1 MVSVDECVWGD
12 EFFELYMKHA
22 RKMSYNNDILHLS
35 GALSLIGQSLRDVYL
50 RIDQQHIG
58 CRVHPFIIQSS
69 GTGKG
74 SVFNMIEKVA
84 RAADIPFD
92 EEGTASTAGIM
103 GTVKQNGEQREGELS
118 GNGFVAWKE
127 AQTLLKSA
135 DQTHSS
141 DILEVMNMAMD
152 PSGKVEKTLSGGK
165 LEYASNT
172 SVFCTT
178 YDPEPDGQLE
188 LIRQGFLPRTLFFYR
203 VMGQEFY
210 DEINEMRDE
219 KIPRQRDS
227 YESRAT
233 SMDND
238 IKKLA
243 NTLKYIEDTVWN
255 HGKIHRKED
264 TYYAVAR
271 NHIDYFYVEEGVSLN
286 PSSMMDDVLEEYSHD
301 VRRKAKAFKT
311 RMMNSVYRIAACFAA
326 VDYDEEN
333 DVYVSRRIQ
342 KRHVNRAMNI
352 CKKSFRNTLEFIKDY
367 STSNSDNDLRE
378 VERKVES
385 IAKSNGGTATVNEV
399 MAETYKSKKK
409 VKSSLATLSEMGKV
423 ETIDKPVMSLD
434 ADDEVQPVK
443 Q

>member
-1 MVSVDECVWGD
+1 MVSKDDCVWGD
-12 EFFELYMKHA
+12 EFFSTYMKHA

-35 GALSLIGQSLRDVYL
+35 GALSLVGQSLRDVYL
-50 RIDQQHIG
+50 RIDQQHVG

-74 SVFNMIEKVA
+74 SVFNLIEKVA
-84 RAADIPFD
+84 RAADIPFE

-118 GNGFVAWKE
+118 GNGFVGWKE

-203 VMGQEFY
+203 VMGEDFY
-210 DEINEMRDE
+210 DEVNEMRDQHV
-219 KIPRQRDS
+219 PRQRDS

-233 SMDND
+233 SMDKD
-238 IKKLA
+238 IQKLA

-255 HGKIHRKED
+255 HGKIHRRED
-264 TYYAVAR
+264 TYYAVAK

-286 PSSMMDDVLEEYSHD
+286 PSPMMNEVMEDYGYD
-301 VRRKAKAFKT
+301 VRRKARPFKT
-311 RMMNSVYRIAACFAA
+311 RMMNSVYRLAACFAA
-326 VDYDEEN
+326 VDYDEEH
-333 DVYVSRRIQ
+333 DVYVSRRIRE
-342 KRHVNRAMNI
+342 RHVDRAMEI
-352 CKKSFRNTLEFIKDY
+352 CRKSFKNTLEFIRDY
-367 STSNSDNDLRE
+367 STSKADNDLRE
-378 VERKVES
+378 VERKVQT
-385 IAKSNGGTATVNEV
+385 IAQNNGGAATVDEI

-409 VKSSLATLSEMGKV
+409 VKSSLATLNEMGKV
-423 ETIDKPVMSLD
+423 ETVSKPVTALD
-434 ADDEVQPVK
+434 TEDKVEPAQ
-443 Q
+443 